1 MERRV
6 GGLDAEDLGL
16 EKYIQKQIYGE
27 WCSKHALGDAILL
40 KSSPGKDN
48 TGNGKGQGKA
58 ESQVKTF

>member
-1 MERRV
+1 M
-6 GGLDAEDLGL
+6 ANA
-16 EKYIQKQIYGE
+16 

-40 KSSPGKDN
+40 KTSPGKDN